1 MIARTSPAA
10 GTSVLAQLGTIARP
24 WRGPIAL
31 VSLMVVGAAI
41 AQLAPPLIV
50 RSIVDDHLA
59 VGAGDGLL
67 VLALLYLAAAA
78 GAQGLIFGYTYL
90 AGSVAQGVLNAL
102 RVRLFSHLQELP
114 MAYYD
119 QTQIGDAISRCTAD
133 VETVDTLFSSG
144 VSALV
149 ANLVLVLSTGVAMIA
164 LSPPLALVSGL
175 MLPFLLAAT
184 RFFQVRTR
192 QAERGNRVAVGR
204 LNGELQ
210 ESLNGMEVIRA
221 FGRQA
226 VFVQRFRRTLHA
238 TLLATNRATVYS
250 ALYVPATVI
259 LAALVTALLLW
270 AGSRPSLANWGI
282 SVGTLTAFILL
293 FQRFFKPI
301 VDAGDQWQTV
311 QAALSGAERIFQV
324 LALPAETA
332 PAPAAPRLGAR
343 DLVQVQDVVF
353 GYVADRPVLHGVRLH
368 VAAGEQV
375 ALVGRTGAGK
385 TSLLHLVGGL
395 YAPWAGTV
403 RTLGVD
409 PRALAMDER
418 RGLMGIVPQ
427 TVHLFGGSIVENLT
441 LRDPLVH
448 MEQVHAAMRV
458 VGLDAFVE
466 SLPDGYST
474 QLGGAGRGL
483 GTQLSAGQQQLLALA
498 RALVWNPRLILL
510 DEATS
515 TVDSASDAAFR
526 RALEVLV
533 REQGKGVLT
542 IAHRLATAR
551 EADRVIVLEHGLSI
565 EQGPPD
571 ELVRQGGRF
580 ADLLEL
586 EASGWDW
593 DYRGS

>member
-259 LAALVTALLLW
+259 VAALVTALLLW

-526 RALEVLV
+526 RALEMLV
-533 REQGKGVLT
+533 RQQGKGVLT

-551 EADRVIVLEHGLSI
+551 EADRVIVLEHGSII